1 MKLLISFLLFSLN
14 SVLAQP
20 NVDYKGGLNK
30 LYEFVGMNI
39 QFSAADVKTKRD
51 GKVLMKF
58 KVLNNSEIDS
68 ILVVNSV
75 SQSIDS
81 EVLRVLSLTSGNW
94 ITDTSDSYLLEVKCS
109 LLYDGKLNY
118 TKLKKSL
125 RRAVKENK
133 VDKIEYYLV

>member
-1 MKLLISFLLFSLN
+1 
-14 SVLAQP
+14 
-20 NVDYKGGLNK
+20 
-30 LYEFVGMNI
+30 
-39 QFSAADVKTKRD
+39 
-51 GKVLMKF
+51 MKF

-133 VDKIEYYLV
+133 VDKIEYYLDAIRSEDPYDTENLDQLISFYQSQNKEKEAEKIIELKSDISYFFNKGNIIGR